1 MNNVI
6 YVITRL
12 EKNPGKLVTY
22 REITA
27 DLETRGKFAGRKNK
41 GIKEIKRREG
51 GLKGKKKYIIVNR
64 AVE

>member
-12 EKNPGKLVTY
+12 EKKTGKLVTY

-27 DLETRGKFAGRKNK
+27 DLETRGKFAGRKKK
-41 GIKEIKRREG
+41 GIKGREG

>member
-12 EKNPGKLVTY
+12 EKPGKLVTY

-27 DLETRGKFAGRKNK
+27 DLETRGKFAGK
-41 GIKEIKRREG
+41 GIKEIKQMEG
-51 GLKGKKKYIIVNR
+51 GLKGKKKYIVVNP

>member
-6 YVITRL
+6 FVITRL
-12 EKNPGKLVTY
+12 EKPGKLVTY
-22 REITA
+22 REIMAALVTQV
-27 DLETRGKFAGRKNK
+27 KFGGRKKK
-41 GIKEIKRREG
+41 GIKGREG